1 MSKYLMM
8 VGMTALVVV
17 AIMNGASK
25 EKASWGKVETEILV
39 PDTLATQVV
48 TTKDDTEEITF
59 KCRKEVTSDKAVA
72 DKPLQPNSIESNE

>member
-1 MSKYLMM
+1 MM

-25 EKASWGKVETEILV
+25 EKATWGKVETEILV

-48 TTKDDTEEITF
+48 TAKDDDEEVIF
-59 KCRKEVTSDKAVA
+59 KCRKEVTSDKATA
-72 DKPLQPNSIESNE
+72 DKFFQPSSIKANE

>member
-39 PDTLATQVV
+39 PDTLATNAV
-48 TTKDDTEEITF
+48 TAKDDVEEVIF
-59 KCRKEVTSDKAVA
+59 KCRKEVTSDKAA
-72 DKPLQPNSIESNE
+72 SENFLQPNSIKANE